1 MRHNS
6 SNRRPRGRNN
16 RGKTGGNNG
25 RTQVFDSNGPEV
37 RIRGTAHQIS
47 EKYEALAKDARSSGD
62 MVLAESYLQHAEHYQ
77 RMVVAWNDEARER
90 EEQQAARQPHKQEQ
104 GKQEQGKQDQASH
117 QEPERKVIQA
127 GNDDLG
133 LPASILGDSID
144 VADAP
149 AQEKAVLENA

>member
-16 RGKTGGNNG
+16 RGKAGGNNG

-90 EEQQAARQPHKQEQ
+90 EEQQAARQPHKQESH
-104 GKQEQGKQDQASH
+104 KQEQNK
-117 QEPERKVIQA
+117 QEPERKVIRA
-127 GNDDLG
+127 ENDDLG
-133 LPASILGDSID
+133 LPASILGDSVD
-144 VADAP
+144 VAEAS
-149 AQEKAVLENA
+149 AQEKSMLENA

>member
-16 RGKTGGNNG
+16 RGKGGGNNG

-47 EKYEALAKDARSSGD
+47 EKYEALAKDSRSAGD

-77 RMVVAWNDEARER
+77 RMVVAWNEEARQR
-90 EEQQAARQPHKQEQ
+90 EEQQAARQPHKNTQSE
-104 GKQEQGKQDQASH
+104 GGESK
-117 QEPERKVIQA
+117 PERKVIHA
-127 GNDDLG
+127 ENDDLG
-133 LPASILGDSID
+133 LPASILGDSVD
-144 VADAP
+144 VSDAP
-149 AQEKAVLENA
+149 AQEKTALENA